1 MVRSVL
7 VAASVLSWAL
17 SLPARAVGAEWGPGG
32 FLSGGS
38 AGVGTYFGFVW
49 EASAEVV
56 VADRLAL
63 GAKAVY
69 VPGWGGG
76 SGEAAIL
83 PSVSIGTRRSLPS
96 AAYFTFSYVAGSSG
110 DAFAGTLGLGYERTL
125 LDRMRVFGEA
135 GVFGGFSEEGGG
147 AVLPYLLVGVRWRF

>member
-7 VAASVLSWAL
+7 VATFFLSWGL
-17 SLPARAVGAEWGPGG
+17 SLPARAAGAEWGPGG
-32 FLSGGS
+32 FLSGS
-38 AGVGTYFGFVW
+38 ASVGTYFGFVW

-69 VPGWGGG
+69 VHGWGGG

-83 PSVSIGTRRSLPS
+83 PSLSIGTRRSLPS
-96 AAYFTFSYVAGSSG
+96 AAYFTFSYVPGLSG
-110 DAFAGTLGLGYERTL
+110 DAFAGTLGLGYERTV
-125 LDRMRVFGEA
+125 LDRVRVFGEA
-135 GVFGGFSEEGGG
+135 GVFGAFSEEGGG
-147 AVLPYLLVGVRWRF
+147 VAAPYLLVGVRWRF